1 MRKVAMQTSHPK
13 TRYVV
18 GSFVKPSVFMST
30 FMPDRF
36 NDWLVGAITKTLLK
50 QQQKQSAT
58 QTA

>member
-1 MRKVAMQTSHPK
+1 MRKVAIQTSQPK

-18 GSFVKPSVFMST
+18 GSFVKPSVFMT